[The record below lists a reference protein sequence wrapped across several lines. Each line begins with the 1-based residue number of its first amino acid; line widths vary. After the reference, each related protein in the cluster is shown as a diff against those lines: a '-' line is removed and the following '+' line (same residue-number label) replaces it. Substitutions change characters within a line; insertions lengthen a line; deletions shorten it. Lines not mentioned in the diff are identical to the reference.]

1 MRMKLFSAAALALA
15 LAGFGPR
22 VAEAEIIWSGVK
34 NITAIASNSPLS
46 FSGGAWN
53 YGIFQAGPGGQ
64 VRYAFF
70 TPQDPSGSPYVPYV
84 LTKSADHLKVENL
97 VFGTIINGST
107 SGFWNSYPTNGSA
120 QDNLQLWNFA
130 NSTGSFPLQ
139 TYGYAAMRIADG
151 AGGFQYGWTE
161 FYLQQQG
168 PIAAITFIQQAFQN
182 TSGVGIAVGD
192 TGVSAVPEIDP
203 ASFGSALALAL
214 GVLGMIERRRQ
225 QATASV

>member
-1 MRMKLFSAAALALA
+1 MRVNLFSVAALAVA

-22 VAEAEIIWSGVK
+22 VAEAEIIWSGVQ
-34 NITAIASNSPLS
+34 NITALASNSPLS
-46 FSGGAWN
+46 FNGGNWN
-53 YGIFQAGPGGQ
+53 YGIFQGGP
-64 VRYAFF
+64 VRYAYL
-70 TPQDPSGSPYVPYV
+70 TPQAAPSGSPFVPYV

-97 VFGTIINGST
+97 VFGTIIDGST

-120 QDNLQLWNFA
+120 QDNLQLWDFA

-139 TYGYAAMRIADG
+139 TYGYAAMRAADG
-151 AGGFQYGWTE
+151 GGDFFYGWTE

-168 PIAAITFIQQAFQN
+168 PIAAVTFIQQAFQN

-203 ASFGSALALAL
+203 ASFGSALALVL
-214 GVLGMIERRRQ
+214 GSLGMIERRRQ
-225 QATASV
+225 KAIA